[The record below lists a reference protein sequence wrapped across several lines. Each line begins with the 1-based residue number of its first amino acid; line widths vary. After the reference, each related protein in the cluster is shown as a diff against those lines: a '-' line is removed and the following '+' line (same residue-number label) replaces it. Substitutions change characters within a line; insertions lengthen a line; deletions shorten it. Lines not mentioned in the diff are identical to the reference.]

1 MRKERRGERVTI
13 SISTDVLSEPRVALQ
28 EYFKFSCGN
37 TVQSKIAKKKKGI
50 DQFGFVRILG
60 PNSLLVSLRIAFPE
74 KKIQYSIK
82 YPAKKESKKKLR
94 EINKAIT
101 NIYSRELIPEQRL
114 VTFA

>member
-1 MRKERRGERVTI
+1 MGILFRVR
-13 SISTDVLSEPRVALQ
+13 LP
-28 EYFKFSCGN
+28 K
-37 TVQSKIAKKKKGI
+37 KKKKKKKGI

>member
-1 MRKERRGERVTI
+1 MIEERKEGERVTI

-37 TVQSKIAKKKKGI
+37 TVQSKIAKKKKKKKGI

-74 KKIQYSIK
+74 KKNTI
-82 YPAKKESKKKLR
+82 LH
-94 EINKAIT
+94 
-101 NIYSRELIPEQRL
+101 
-114 VTFA
+114 

>member
-37 TVQSKIAKKKKGI
+37 TVQSKIAKKKKKGI

-82 YPAKKESKKKLR
+82 YPAKKESKKKIKR
-94 EINKAIT
+94 NK
-101 NIYSRELIPEQRL
+101 
-114 VTFA
+114 